1 MGERRMEMGFE
12 MEENVICM
20 GGGPK
25 RRATEKTKSNVQGG
39 VWTMK
44 CFLRYCVWKSL
55 QKYNVLFEEP

>member
-39 VWTMK
+39 V
-44 CFLRYCVWKSL
+44 
-55 QKYNVLFEEP
+55 